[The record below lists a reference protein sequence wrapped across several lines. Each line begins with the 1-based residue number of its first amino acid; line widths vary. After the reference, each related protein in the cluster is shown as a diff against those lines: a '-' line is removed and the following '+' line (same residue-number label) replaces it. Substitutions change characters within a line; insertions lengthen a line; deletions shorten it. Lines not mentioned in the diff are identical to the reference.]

1 MPKIYNQTI
10 LVPEVEKRWKIQ
22 THQMKLDSLQR
33 IWFCVRLSAQVNTYL
48 YLISLHWIHNFELIN
63 SVNILEH
70 KSNEVIY
77 ACVDSMTTITAK
89 KIKEL
94 LIGSVKNTIYNWNLN
109 DIVEL
114 HATQSIE
121 AEILSWNANDFFFL
135 LSLMITYSIFV
146 EYCDWYAVHHK
157 KSKI

>member
-89 KIKEL
+89 NKRASYRLCEEYHLQLKPERHCWITCDA
-94 LIGSVKNTIYNWNLN
+94 INRSR
-109 DIVEL
+109 DF
-114 HATQSIE
+114 
-121 AEILSWNANDFFFL
+121 ILKCKWFFF
-135 LSLMITYSIFV
+135 SSFVDDHIFDFRRRLRLV
-146 EYCDWYAVHHK
+146 CR
-157 KSKI
+157 SS